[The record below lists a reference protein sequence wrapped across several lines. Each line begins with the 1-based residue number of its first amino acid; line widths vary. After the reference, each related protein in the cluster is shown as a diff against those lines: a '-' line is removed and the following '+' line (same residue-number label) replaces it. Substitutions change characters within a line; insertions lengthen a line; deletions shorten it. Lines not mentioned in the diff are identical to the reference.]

1 MSSCEKCWANS
12 YRPGAA
18 TSQPDVYIEEISTH
32 SCTPEQ
38 QAGPGATECPK
49 CNRMCLHQYTKQ
61 CMNGCQK
68 KVMVGFKTEE

>member
-18 TSQPDVYIEEISTH
+18 TYTSASQADVYMEEIATH

-38 QAGPGATECPK
+38 QAGSMATECPK
-49 CNRMCLHQYTKQ
+49 CNRMCLHQHTQQ
-61 CMNGCQK
+61 CMNGCK
-68 KVMVGFKTEE
+68 